1 MSVVTDTFR
10 SFGQSLKFKD
20 DSEKRGSGD
29 SGISEIPVENEP
41 KELQRII
48 VEGKD
53 RRYIRTG
60 STQ

>member
-20 DSEKRGSGD
+20 DSKNGVSGD
-29 SGISEIPVENEP
+29 SGISEIENEP

-48 VEGKD
+48 VEGRD
-53 RRYIRTG
+53 PRYIRTR
-60 STQ
+60 SA